1 VNVLGDMK
9 GPAVS
14 QIDDKSDPDVASARE
29 DRHFVTALARG
40 LEVLVCFRRGEAFLA
55 NQDTAER
62 CNRPRSTVSRLT
74 HTLSRIGYL
83 HCVEEIG
90 QYRRGTALISLSSTA
105 LGGLDVRKIARP
117 AMRDL
122 ADVSKASVGLGVRE
136 RLSMCYVECLRSSA
150 ATSLSNDVGSRIS
163 AATSAMGRAY
173 IAVRGAEEGAAIYDS
188 LKGEDYFAWPQLR
201 DGLDKEMD
209 EYRTLG
215 CCTSFDEWQDT
226 VSAIAL
232 GFRPGGGLPA
242 MTINC
247 GAPTV
252 IT

>member
-1 VNVLGDMK
+1 MK
-9 GPAVS
+9 GPAVY
-14 QIDDKSDPDVASARE
+14 QINDKSDPDDVARARE
-29 DRHFVTALARG
+29 DRHFVTALGRG
-40 LEVLVCFRRGEAFLA
+40 LEVPVCFRRGEAFLA

-62 CNRPRSTVSRLT
+62 YNRPRSTVSRLT

-105 LGGLDVRKIARP
+105 LGGLDVRTIARP

-136 RLSMCYVECLRSSA
+136 RLSMCYVNCLRSSA

-163 AATSAMGRAY
+163 VATSAMGRAY
-173 IAVRGAEEGAAIYDS
+173 IAVCGAEEGAAIY
-188 LKGEDYFAWPQLR
+188 

-215 CCTSFDEWQDT
+215 CCASLDEWQDT
-226 VSAIAL
+226 VNAIAV

-242 MTINC
+242 MAINC
-247 GAPTV
+247 GGPTV
-252 IT
+252 ITEPGFLLEHVPPHRSFATSKA